1 MTETETETETRHLQL
16 FLYPV
21 NYIMKGAPWTKRGP
35 KGDPKPQKDPLG
47 DLGQLKR
54 LPNTAPPTQSIKKSS
69 VLVQVYRL
77 TSIGASFKVK
87 AMRPNLF

>member
-1 MTETETETETRHLQL
+1 
-16 FLYPV
+16 
-21 NYIMKGAPWTKRGP
+21 MKGAPWTKRGP
-35 KGDPKPQKDPLG
+35 KTTKGSPRGPGSAKEDPI
-47 DLGQLKR
+47 R

-77 TSIGASFKVK
+77 TSIGASLKVK